1 MMLIL
6 PIKKKWFDMIAL
18 GEKKTEYREIKP
30 YYTRRFQNVGLL
42 DKDGKP
48 HEFPALHKVD
58 IALRNGYS
66 KMDPTLYCRVKL
78 RIAYGKPA
86 WGAKFGVEYYC
97 LDIMKIHE
105 LKVNGE
111 AVWRGIKAQPTV
123 ENVEGE

>member
-1 MMLIL
+1 MLIL
-6 PIKKKWFDMIAL
+6 PIKKKWFDMIVL

-30 YYTRRFQNVGLL
+30 YYTRLFQNVGLL

-48 HEFPALHKVD
+48 HKYPALHEVD

-66 KMDPTLYCRVKL
+66 KMDPTLYCTVML
-78 RIAYGKPA
+78 HIGYGMTE
-86 WGAKFGVEYYC
+86 WGAMKGVKYYK

-111 AVWRGIKAQPTV
+111 TVWRGIKAQPTV

>member
-42 DKDGKP
+42 DKDSGYST
-48 HEFPALHKVD
+48 LRKVD
-58 IALRNGYS
+58 IAFRNGYS
-66 KMDPTLYCRVKL
+66 KMDPTLYCTVML
-78 RIAYGKPA
+78 HIGYGMTE
-86 WGAKFGVEYYC
+86 WGAVQGVKYYK
-97 LDIMKIHE
+97 LDIVKIHE

-111 AVWRGIKAQPTV
+111 IVWKT
-123 ENVEGE
+123 